1 MRTRNAFGMEGAPSH
16 LEMFYHYREPYKP
29 KEVK

>member
-1 MRTRNAFGMEGAPSH
+1 MRTNNAFDMEGAPSRI
-16 LEMFYHYREPYKP
+16 EVFYHYREPYKP